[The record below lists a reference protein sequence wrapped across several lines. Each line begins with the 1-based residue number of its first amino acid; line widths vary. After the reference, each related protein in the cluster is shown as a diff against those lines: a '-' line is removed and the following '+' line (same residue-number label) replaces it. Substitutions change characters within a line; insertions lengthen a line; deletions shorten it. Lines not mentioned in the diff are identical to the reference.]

1 MAEEK
6 YAGITSLKKFLE
18 KAKSIF
24 APIKHTHDASEING
38 IAKTTVKTEAEWKSD
53 NPILEK
59 DEIAVSSDKNGMYKV
74 GDGTNTWAKL
84 TYNDSNAAKYDSSGN
99 IIDKSYI
106 KDISVNNETKNL
118 TYTAGD
124 GTNHDI
130 AEAATMLNTGEEIK
144 TTTDGNAVAGAVGVK
159 EGLETKVETAKV
171 LSNEEFN
178 ATISERGYIADAK
191 DVKDAITSLNS
202 SLDTLMPKSG
212 GTFTGTVIHDASTKF
227 NHVPQTKYNNNYYL
241 IPTSRTANGIQF
253 AWTANGLEIYIDNT
267 YVGAIGANVIK
278 GKNASFSVVSASGGL
293 KLPTSGTGITFGNDI
308 YMYRESN
315 GTLWCRIGSSD
326 ANYKYKQIAP

>member
-1 MAEEK
+1 MAEER
-6 YAGITSLKKFLE
+6 YVGSTALKRFLVE
-18 KAKSIF
+18 IKKIF
-24 APIKHTHDASEING
+24 APMTHTHNVSEIDGAN
-38 IAKTTVKTEAEWKSD
+38 KTTVKTEAEWQSD
-53 NPILEK
+53 NPVLEK
-59 DEIAVSSDKNGMYKV
+59 DEIAVSFDKN
-74 GDGTNTWAKL
+74 DGTNTWAKL
-84 TYNDSNAAKYDSSGN
+84 AYNNANAAKYDSSGN

-118 TYTAGD
+118 IYTAGD

-278 GKNASFSVVSASGGL
+278 GKNASFSTISVSNGIKVGANS
-293 KLPTSGTGITFGNDI
+293 GITFGGDV
-308 YMYRESN
+308 YLYGN
-315 GTLWCRIGSSD
+315 GAGQLWCRTGTSD